1 MAWVDLL
8 ILVAA
13 GYGVFKGIRTGAVR
27 QIVGFAGFFVALL
40 LATALMD
47 EVGAMLVASFSI
59 SPRISTLVGFG
70 VTMIGAL
77 LVLGILTRVLE
88 KTIEAAKLGVVNRG
102 VGGAVGMVRSLLVVS
117 AVLVPLRTIGVPR
130 ADVREASPFYAP
142 VAALL
147 PFVWDHTGGLVD
159 EGWRLRDR
167 IDALVD
173 MPGRPDSLAAPPASR
188 PPTGAETA
196 PAPRRPAPRTR
207 TVE

>member
-13 GYGVFKGIRTGAVR
+13 GFGVFKGIRTGAVR
-27 QIVGFAGFFVALL
+27 QIVGFGGFFVALL

-59 SPRISTLVGFG
+59 SPRISTLAGFG
-70 VTMIGAL
+70 VVMIGAL

-88 KTIEAAKLGVVNRG
+88 KTVDAVHLGVVNRG
-102 VGGAVGMVRSLLVVS
+102 LGGAVGMVRSLLVVS

-130 ADVREASPFYAP
+130 AEVREASPFYAP

-167 IDALVD
+167 IDGLVD
-173 MPGRPDSLAAPPASR
+173 APAAPDSLSAPPDAR
-188 PPTGAETA
+188 PPAGSKTRSA
-196 PAPRRPAPRTR
+196 PQRAVPRTR